1 MAVTAGGRL
10 AWPRGR
16 PAGLAWALWTLVV
29 LGLTVTPWLN
39 QQARQAGRSDLGS
52 DANTAIYGLVAVSTA
67 TVGAV
72 LASRRS
78 RHPVGWLL
86 LALGLWF
93 VYGYAS
99 WVLLA
104 WRGAPSAVGSAV
116 LDANVVVIP
125 ALIGFVL
132 LLTPTGSLPSP
143 RWRWWARVAAA
154 APVVGLVSLALGPF
168 REPDQAVDNPLAVSA
183 LAGPLL
189 VVRGVAFAVAGL
201 AIPVGAWSLVVRFR
215 RARGVERQ
223 QLRWLVVAAAPVAVA
238 VAALATQAL
247 TGSEVDLG
255 WLAGVCLAVLPL
267 AIGAAILRY
276 RLYDLDRII
285 SRALAYGLLTVLLGG
300 GYAGVVLGLGQLLGR
315 GSSLVVAGATLAVAA
330 LFQPA
335 RRRVQQAVDQRF
347 NRRRYDAAQT
357 IAAFS
362 ARLRQQVDLDTLT
375 GELLAVVEQTMQPT
389 QVSLWLRS
397 QSPTGTAG
405 ATVARQ
411 RT

>member
-1 MAVTAGGRL
+1 VSATDRPDGPRRRSAV
-10 AWPRGR
+10 
-16 PAGLAWALWTLVV
+16 LAWALWALVV

-39 QQARQAGRSDLGS
+39 QLAHQAGRSDLGS
-52 DANTAIYGLVAVSTA
+52 DANIAIYGLVAVSAA

-72 LASRRS
+72 VASRRS

-93 VYGYAS
+93 IYGYAS

-104 WRGAPSAVGSAV
+104 WRGAPPAVGLAI
-116 LDANVVVIP
+116 LNTNVVVIP
-125 ALIGFVL
+125 ALIGFIL

-154 APVVGLVSLALGPF
+154 GPLLGLLSLAVGPF
-168 REPDQAVDNPLAVSA
+168 PGPDQSVANPLAVAA

-189 VVRGVAFAVAGL
+189 TVRTLAFVVGGL

-215 RARGVERQ
+215 RARGMERQ
-223 QLRWLVVAAAPVAVA
+223 QLRWLAVGAAPVAVA
-238 VAALATQAL
+238 VAALAVQAL
-247 TGSEVDLG
+247 TGNEVNLN
-255 WLAGVCLAVLPL
+255 WLPGVCLAILPL

-276 RLYDLDRII
+276 RLYDLDHII
-285 SRALAYGLLTVLLGG
+285 SRTVTYGLLTMLLGLS
-300 GYAGVVLGLGQLLGR
+300 YAGLVLGLGRLLPQ

-335 RRRVQQAVDQRF
+335 RRRIQALVDRRF
-347 NRRRYDAAQT
+347 NRRRYDTAQT

-362 ARLRQQVDLDTLT
+362 ARLHQEIDLDTLT
-375 GELLAVVEQTMQPT
+375 GELLAAVEQTMQPT
-389 QVSLWLRS
+389 QTSLWLR
-397 QSPTGTAG
+397 QQQAPA
-405 ATVARQ
+405 AVARQ
-411 RT
+411 EHG